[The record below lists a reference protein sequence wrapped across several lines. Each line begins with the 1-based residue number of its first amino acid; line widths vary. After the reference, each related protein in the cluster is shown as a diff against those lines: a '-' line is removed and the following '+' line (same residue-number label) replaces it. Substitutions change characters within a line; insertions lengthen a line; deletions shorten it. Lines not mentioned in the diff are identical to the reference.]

1 MNKKLSSPLDPAALL
16 DVFWKHYPSVLLTP
30 ECLFDNANEQFLQL
44 FGYSLPQ
51 LRGQQLSDILLATE
65 TERVAANNLRSRLIE
80 GEVQQSD
87 FRCVARDGRV
97 IWLNVRLMPVPGE
110 DGKIQTIF
118 GMLVDIT
125 ASRSAQLELASL
137 RESIDRS
144 QAVVEFDM
152 QGRLLQAN
160 PNFLALMGYS
170 SEEIVGQH
178 HRMFCL
184 SDYAHSLDYAY
195 FWERLRRGEFVSG
208 EFLRIGQGGRDVWI
222 QASYNP
228 ILDPE
233 GQPVKVVKFAYD
245 ITAQKLLNAEAVSKT
260 SAMSRSQAVIEFD
273 MEGRVVAANDKFLRT
288 MGYTAKEVMGQHH
301 SMFCAPDYVQSAD
314 YRNLWADLNAGTYA
328 SGRFERFAKHGA
340 SVWIEATYNPIF
352 DLHNKPFK
360 VCKFAMD
367 VTPVVQLRDRL
378 HEKVR
383 AISTDLD
390 DLARS
395 IDAIDHSSQCTEEIA
410 KQTLAAANQGAAVLA
425 RARDA
430 IGAVQRSSADI
441 NDIINTIGDIAN
453 QTHLLAFNAA
463 IEAARAGEH
472 GQGFSVVADEVR
484 KLAEKSA
491 TAAREIAH
499 LVGDTVKRVEEGSR
513 LSVEAE
519 QTFAMILSS
528 VQETSSA
535 VATIHSATHEQA
547 AATTRVSSLLSQL
560 DADSQS
566 SQAK

>member
-367 VTPVVQLRDRL
+367 VTPVVQLRNRL
-378 HEKVR
+378 QEKVR

-395 IDAIDHSSQCTEEIA
+395 IDAIDHSSQYTDEIA

-499 LVGDTVKRVEEGSR
+499 LVGDTVKRVDEGSR

-547 AATTRVSSLLSQL
+547 AATARVSSLLSQL